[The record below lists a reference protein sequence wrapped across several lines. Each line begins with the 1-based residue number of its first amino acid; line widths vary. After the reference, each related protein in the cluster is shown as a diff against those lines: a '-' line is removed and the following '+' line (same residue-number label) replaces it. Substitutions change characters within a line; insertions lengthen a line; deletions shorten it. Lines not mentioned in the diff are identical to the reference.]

1 MPGRESPD
9 QWIIRGNH
17 HDAWVSG
24 AQDPISGLV
33 AMLEEARSIGRL
45 AETGWQPRRTL
56 VYAAWDAEEPGL
68 LGSTEWAEHHAP
80 DLREKAVLYINTDS
94 NGRGFLSVRGS
105 HTLERFVNQVG
116 RDVTD
121 PKQKIT
127 VLQRALVRKLADDP
141 SDALVDSESGLK
153 IAALGSG
160 SDYSPF
166 LKHLGIPSLN
176 LSYSGESSGGSYHSC
191 YDSFDHY
198 SRFGDPDFEYGVT
211 LAKTTGRLT
220 LRAANA
226 EVLPFDFTN
235 LARTVATY
243 VEEIIQLADSMR
255 ESTVRLNRN
264 IREGNLKAAAN
275 PAQTYVPPAP
285 LSPVPFLN
293 FSPLQNAV
301 AQLQESAR
309 LYRKTLDSVLSGQL
323 SNSIR
328 EELNRLLMQTERL
341 LTSERASRA
350 SLGTPT

>member
-1 MPGRESPD
+1 
-9 QWIIRGNH
+9 
-17 HDAWVSG
+17 
-24 AQDPISGLV
+24 
-33 AMLEEARSIGRL
+33 MLEEARSIGRL